1 MAVGMEKVY
10 DIAIIGGGM
19 VGAAAAYHC
28 SRRGMSTILV
38 ERKHLAGGGSG
49 GNFGLVLPTTGRFDV
64 AGNLAFEKEGARRIA
79 ALTEELDFDI
89 EYRPAHGYCLLVSEE
104 EIAMFTAH
112 CNHFVANGLFE
123 RFISPQ
129 ELREEEPH
137 LFVGPEILSVLQTDE
152 GVLNPLRL
160 VHGFWRGARHAGA
173 DLLCYSPVIKFEF
186 SGAKVTKIV
195 TPSQSIA
202 VGQVALAAGA
212 WTRSLGSLLNVEFPE
227 YFILAEAV
235 VTEPLPRLLNGFAYW
250 GNVLRIPAETH
261 IANQALSDG
270 WETLGD
276 KTLFSSYDFGTVQT
290 RRGNVLLGQLS
301 YITPPIRS
309 QVSHAVIHH
318 SAFEGLRLFP
328 QLKKARIISSWRSP
342 APFTPDHLPLIGQ
355 VMPYDNVFIA
365 SGFQSAITAC
375 HWSGEY
381 ISILAGGDRLPEE
394 ARIFDPMR
402 FQGRMQ

>member
-1 MAVGMEKVY
+1 MKRSY

-19 VGAAAAYHC
+19 VGVAAAYHC
-28 SRRGMSTILV
+28 ARQGLSTILI

-79 ALTEELDFDI
+79 GLTEELDFDI
-89 EYRPAHGYCLLVSEE
+89 EYRPAHGYCLLVSED

-112 CNHFVANGLFE
+112 RDNFVSQGLSE
-123 RFISPQ
+123 RFISPK
-129 ELREEEPH
+129 ELREEEPN
-137 LFVGPEILSVLQTDE
+137 VNVSPEVLSVLQTDE

-160 VHGFWRGARHAGA
+160 VHGLWRGAQHAGA
-173 DLLCYSPVIKFEF
+173 DLLCYSPVIEF
-186 SGAKVTKIV
+186 TCSGSRVTNVV
-195 TPSQSIA
+195 TADENIT
-202 VGQVALAAGA
+202 VGQVALTSGA
-212 WTRSLGSLLNVEFPE
+212 WTRSLGLMLDVELPE
-227 YFILAEAV
+227 YYIQAEAV
-235 VTEPLPRLLNGFAYW
+235 VTEPLPPLLNGFAYW
-250 GNVLRIPAETH
+250 GNVLRIPAEAR
-261 IANQALSDG
+261 IAAQALSDG

-276 KTLFSSYDFGTVQT
+276 DVLFASYDFGTVQT
-290 RRGNVLLGQLS
+290 RRGNILLGQLS

-328 QLKKARIISSWRSP
+328 QLAKARIISSWRSP

-355 VMPYDNVFIA
+355 LLPYDNVYVA
-365 SGFQSAITAC
+365 SGFQSAITGC

-381 ISILAGGDRLPEE
+381 IARLATGNPLPKE
-394 ARIFDPMR
+394 AAIFDPMR
-402 FQGRMQ
+402 FQGIAN